1 MKKSLRSL
9 ILLFASSLSLAS
21 CGGDGG
27 PGGGDYSANPEKG
40 TIEISVAK
48 LGYGTDWL
56 KALCNA
62 YNQKTGVGFK
72 ITELVGQ
79 AGIEAIQTEME
90 SLASSTDLF
99 ITRPKNYFKMVY
111 SGAVKAQGKTYP
123 CALADLSDVY
133 TTPLEGEN
141 GATILSKMDKQYSN
155 YFNID
160 GKYYGLPWGNDI
172 MGVVR
177 NLNVWNK
184 LGLADK
190 DVPNTTDE
198 LFALCDKVKEK
209 GVAPFIYSLS
219 DEYYSTIVPIWFAQ
233 YEGSASMANWYN
245 GRDPSGQET
254 YNIYSY
260 DGMVKSLEVLQTL
273 LDSKKGYQ
281 HESSKTLPFTS
292 MQGYFLRDQALFCV
306 NGSWLETE
314 MGSNYKDSNIDY
326 IKTPIV
332 SALSEKMSYYN
343 PDDKAGNDKK
353 LSALIDYIDGRKDT
367 LPEGTTVEDAE
378 IVRDTRVSASYIR
391 GGHDHNM
398 LVPAYSDQIDN
409 VKDFLRFMY
418 SDEGLNIYHKV
429 MDGGTLPATPTNGY
443 QNEGVSISQF
453 RNNIN
458 EIMNEGYLCNYGAG
472 IKAKVFC
479 LGGVNRYYVNGTG
492 NMVHEILEGKTPD
505 KIIATN
511 QAYIKQNW
519 NSIRSQYVK

>member
-9 ILLFASSLSLAS
+9 ILFFAGAISLTG
-21 CGGDGG
+21 CVKGGNK
-27 PGGGDYSANPEKG
+27 GGGLSAEEGKG
-40 TIEISVAK
+40 TIEIVVAK
-48 LGYGTDWL
+48 LGNGTDWL
-56 KALCNA
+56 KALCDA
-62 YNQKTGVGFK
+62 YNKKTGVGFE
-72 ITELVGQ
+72 IHELVGQ

-99 ITRPKNYFKMVY
+99 VTRPKNYFKMVY
-111 SGAVKAQGKTYP
+111 SGAVNVRGETYP
-123 CALADLSDVY
+123 CALADLTDVY

-141 GATILSKMDKQYSN
+141 GATVLSKMDSKYSN

-160 GKYYGLPWGNDI
+160 GRYYGLPWGSDI

-184 LGLADK
+184 LGLKDE

-198 LFALCDKVKEK
+198 MFALCDKVKSK
-209 GVAPFIYSLS
+209 GTAPFIYSLS

-233 YEGSASMANWYN
+233 YEGSASMANWFN

-260 DGMVKSLEVLQTL
+260 DGMVKSLEILQTL

-314 MGSNYKDSNIDY
+314 MGSNYKGSNIDY
-326 IKTPIV
+326 IRTPIV
-332 SALSEKMSYYN
+332 SALSEKMSYYDASN
-343 PDDKAGNDKK
+343 PVENDKK
-353 LSALIDYIDGRKDT
+353 LSALVDYVDGRSSS
-367 LPEGTTVEDAE
+367 LPEGTTTEDAA
-378 IVRDTRVSASYIR
+378 IVKDARESASYIR

-398 LVPAYSDQIDN
+398 LVPSYSDQIEN
-409 VKDFLRFMY
+409 VKDFLRFVY
-418 SDEGLNIYHKV
+418 SDEGLNIYYKV
-429 MDGGTLPATPTNGY
+429 MEGGTLPAKPTNGY
-443 QNEGVSISQF
+443 TTEGVSVSQF
-453 RNNIN
+453 RENIN
-458 EIMNEGYLCNYGAG
+458 TIMGEGHVCHYGSG

-492 NMVHEILEGKTPD
+492 NMVHEILEGKTPE

>member
-1 MKKSLRSL
+1 MNKTLRSL
-9 ILLFASSLSLAS
+9 ILLSLGALSLAG
-21 CGGDGG
+21 CGGK
-27 PGGGDYSANPEKG
+27 GDSISGDPDKG
-40 TIEISVAK
+40 TIEITVAK

-56 KALCNA
+56 NALAKA
-62 YNQKTGVGFK
+62 YHEKTGVGFN
-72 ITELVGQ
+72 IHELVGQ

-111 SGAVKAQGKTYP
+111 SGAVKAQGQTYP
-123 CALADLSDVY
+123 CALADLTDVY
-133 TTPLEGEN
+133 TTPYEGEN
-141 GATILSKMDKQYSN
+141 GATILSKMDSQFSN
-155 YFNID
+155 YFNVE

-184 LGLADK
+184 LGLTDE
-190 DVPNTTDE
+190 DIPNTTDE
-198 LFALCDKVKEK
+198 LFSLADKVKK
-209 GVAPFIYSLS
+209 QGVAPFIYSYS

-260 DGMVKSLEVLQTL
+260 DGMVKSLEILQKL
-273 LDSKKGYQ
+273 LDAKNGYQ

-326 IKTPIV
+326 IPTPIV
-332 SALSEKMSYYN
+332 SSLSEKMSYY
-343 PDDKAGNDKK
+343 DASKQAENDKK
-353 LSALIDYIDGRKDT
+353 LSALVDYVEGRASA
-367 LPEGTTVEDAE
+367 LPEGTTEGDAD
-378 IVRDTRVSASYIR
+378 IVRDAKTSASYIR

-398 LVPAYSDQIDN
+398 LVPSYSDQIDN
-409 VKDFLRFMY
+409 VKDFLRFVY

-429 MDGGTLPATPTNGY
+429 MNGGTLPATPSGGY
-443 QNEGVSISQF
+443 SNDRVEISQF
-453 RNNIN
+453 RAAIN
-458 EIMNEGYLCNYGAG
+458 SIMSEGRLCNYGAG

-492 NMVHEILEGKTPD
+492 NMVHEILEGKTPE